1 MTRKDLALLAV
12 VVSLAACH
20 TSNYLYEYENKKT
33 KGVDFSKYKTY
44 AWLPTK
50 DTAYTKLIDKKN
62 LELHL
67 AAAVIH
73 QLTLRGMTLD
83 TLKPDC
89 LFTYTLVMNQTY
101 DIGKPPPQIYNM
113 QAYAPVY
120 PGQASVYYYI
130 PANVAPPYNGGID
143 ATTYRDGS
151 LVIDM
156 IDRQD
161 NKVIWRTSA
170 AGKQDEETRS
180 GVKATVE
187 SIVPIMF
194 RKFPVPTEENNIM
207 K

>member
-1 MTRKDLALLAV
+1 MTRKDLVILAV
-12 VVSLAACH
+12 IFSLSACH
-20 TSNYLYEYENKKT
+20 TSNYLYEYKNEKT

-50 DTAYTKLIDKKN
+50 DTAYTKLINKKN
-62 LELHL
+62 LELNL

-101 DIGKPPPQIYNM
+101 EVGQKPPEVYNF

-130 PANVAPPYNGGID
+130 PGNVTPTYSGGLD
-143 ATTYRDGS
+143 VTTFRDGS

-156 IDRQD
+156 IDRQN

-170 AGKQDEETRS
+170 AGKQDEESRP

-187 SIVPIMF
+187 SVVPIMF
-194 RKFPVPTEENNIM
+194 KKFPVAPH
-207 K
+207 